1 VSTQLSSFVVAM
13 ITVMAF
19 LILVLSDILASGY
32 LKLIPKIAM
41 EAALRSVVAISL
53 TCLGRTVVF
62 GA

>member
-1 VSTQLSSFVVAM
+1 MSTQLSSFVVAM